1 MKTKLK
7 LLLWSMYVSA
17 SVITI
22 SSCSKENNEADKGNN
37 FIVSQVANFPK
48 EPLNTDELTSLP
60 FMREEEKLARDIY
73 TFLYAKWGVNIFSNI
88 SSSEQTHTDAVLHLL
103 TKYNIPDPAEN
114 KAPGEFANPV
124 LQNLYTQLTAQGSAG
139 LLNAFVTG
147 ATIEDL
153 DIYDLKNA
161 LTKIDNQDISFVY
174 ESLMKGS
181 RNHLRSF
188 YSNILN
194 VGGSY
199 TPQYITQAEFD
210 AIINSPMETGY

>member
-7 LLLWSMYVSA
+7 TLRKGIYLLAVLIA
-17 SVITI
+17 IA
-22 SSCSKENNEADKGNN
+22 SCSKEDNEAGKGNN
-37 FIVSQVANFPK
+37 FIVNQVANFPK
-48 EPLNTDELTSLP
+48 EPLNADELTSLP
-60 FMREEEKLARDIY
+60 FMREEEKLARDVY

-103 TKYNIPDPAEN
+103 TKYNIPDPADK
-114 KAPGEFANPV
+114 KAPGVFTNPV
-124 LQNLYTQLTAQGSAG
+124 LRSLYIQLTAQGSAG

-188 YSNILN
+188 YNNILGA
-194 VGGSY
+194 GGSY

-210 AIINSPMETGY
+210 AIISSPMETGY